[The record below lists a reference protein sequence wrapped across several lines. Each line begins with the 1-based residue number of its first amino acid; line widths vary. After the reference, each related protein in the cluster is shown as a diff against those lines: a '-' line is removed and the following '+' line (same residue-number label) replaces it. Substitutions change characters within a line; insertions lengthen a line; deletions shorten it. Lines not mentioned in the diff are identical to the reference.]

1 MSNNVQTLVLQCC
14 IIAGLE
20 LQNNAMTS
28 SDEISHGQTSQQL
41 SGHQSSLDTMQ
52 LSSEIGQVSNK
63 MQNLIQ
69 QIAAGSQASTQDQ
82 SLAESNKFNMQST
95 DQNSRKSENIL
106 LRESI
111 DKNTESSKAMMDQ
124 LRVSLDAFKD
134 KLSGELQQ
142 LKDQQGNQKARE
154 ENADAQ
160 QAALSESN
168 QANQVAFTGGSP
180 EQTQAA
186 LNKEHGAIADA
197 ATPGSGGSPGGS
209 SGGSSA
215 VGSGGSSAGSSGVSS
230 ALGSL
235 VGSGGSSGGT
245 SGTGSVAG
253 SLGSLVGSGGS
264 SGASS
269 ALGSALGA
277 LGRSS
282 GDVAFDD
289 HPLSAG
295 WKTLTGLFSGWA
307 SRRSAADKKG
317 SSAIGNNTLPSDGKL
332 QKSDTDGK
340 PNVSLFDD
348 GISSGSGSG
357 DGEEKAGFE
366 EQGSA
371 DLNSRLVVRERR

>member
-1 MSNNVQTLVLQCC
+1 M
-14 IIAGLE
+14 
-20 LQNNAMTS
+20 
-28 SDEISHGQTSQQL
+28 
-41 SGHQSSLDTMQ
+41 
-52 LSSEIGQVSNK
+52 
-63 MQNLIQ
+63 
-69 QIAAGSQASTQDQ
+69 
-82 SLAESNKFNMQST
+82 
-95 DQNSRKSENIL
+95 
-106 LRESI
+106 
-111 DKNTESSKAMMDQ
+111 
-124 LRVSLDAFKD
+124 
-134 KLSGELQQ
+134 
-142 LKDQQGNQKARE
+142 
-154 ENADAQ
+154 
-160 QAALSESN
+160 
-168 QANQVAFTGGSP
+168 
-180 EQTQAA
+180 
-186 LNKEHGAIADA
+186 
-197 ATPGSGGSPGGS
+197 
-209 SGGSSA
+209 
-215 VGSGGSSAGSSGVSS
+215 
-230 ALGSL
+230 GSL

-307 SRRSAADKKG
+307 SRRSSGGKKG